1 MKEIFVKS
9 DVGSPELLQKEDI
22 FKNKLKL
29 EINECNSQINNE
41 LTLLMEHLMEVSLET
56 SNIIKT
62 FNKTSEKVIEKLK
75 EFDQEV
81 GDIINNE

>member
-41 LTLLMEHLMEVSLET
+41 LTLLMDHLTEVSLET

>member
-29 EINECNSQINNE
+29 EINECNSHINNE
-41 LTLLMEHLMEVSLET
+41 LTLLMEHLMEVGLET